1 MGNDRVEGSRSD
13 LSRGNSRRAFAVTS
27 FARLFAATAATS
39 VGVAAC
45 ASAQTP
51 APAQASATASA
62 APSAEPSAAPSVMA
76 SAEPSAAP
84 SAAPTP
90 PPPPA
95 EPPAPPV
102 DPNARPRV
110 QVGAM
115 QLAGRGA
122 SADALRRT
130 VRRNISQLTRCYE
143 QATTTNRSL
152 AGNVSMR
159 FELSAAGR
167 AGNVTFETTDPLR
180 PVGVCMQEAYGRI
193 NFPRL
198 TGART
203 LAVVSPLELDMFVP
217 PPAPEPDE
225 GGMRM

>member
-1 MGNDRVEGSRSD
+1 MGNDREEGSRSG
-13 LSRGNSRRAFAVTS
+13 LLAGNSRRAFAVTS

-39 VGVAAC
+39 VGAAAC

-51 APAQASATASA
+51 APAPVQASASASA
-62 APSAEPSAAPSVMA
+62 APSAPEPTAAPSAMA

-84 SAAPTP
+84 TAP
-90 PPPPA
+90 PPPV

-152 AGNVSMR
+152 AGSVSMR